1 MQFSNSERKALD
13 RFFKTDLGETV
24 LAMINDLKED
34 QLRKAMYGAATDKGA
49 SFTHDYVT
57 RAAAIESVY
66 YMLAPTPKKKSK

>member
-57 RAAAIESVY
+57 RAAAIETVY
-66 YMLAPTPKKKSK
+66 YMLAPTKRKSK